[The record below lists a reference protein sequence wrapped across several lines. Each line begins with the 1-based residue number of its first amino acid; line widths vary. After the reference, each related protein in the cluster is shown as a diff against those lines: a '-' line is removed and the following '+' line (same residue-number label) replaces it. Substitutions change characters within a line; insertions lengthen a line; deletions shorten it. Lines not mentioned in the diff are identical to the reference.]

1 MSLVSVLSLAAVWIP
16 LLLAGAGSF
25 PWARVSCSAVAGAGC
40 LSYVDFIM
48 LVSPVICSVNIN
60 Y

>member
-1 MSLVSVLSLAAVWIP
+1 MSLVSVLSLVAVWIP

-40 LSYVDFIM
+40 LS
-48 LVSPVICSVNIN
+48 
-60 Y
+60 